1 MQFPATNRGPPSP
14 PAWPVRPYG
23 EALDDLA
30 IDPLEG
36 ALPIAAAR
44 VLSACVGDIGRV
56 HVDVLAWP
64 VNLRLQGLLAVTI
77 ASFGPEWIWST
88 RCTAPGCEAA
98 MDLSLALQDFLAADV
113 AERVECKLADGR
125 NLSVAVPTGRDQLD
139 WLGEV
144 APGED
149 DMLRRLLPQGA
160 VEEGLDLADRAA
172 IEQALVTA
180 DPLRTLEIET
190 ACPECGSDLT
200 LPFDLEAACLA
211 RLAGLRPLLLDE
223 VHMLA
228 SAYHWSESEI
238 MAVPAARRAA
248 YLARIEGLRA

>member
-1 MQFPATNRGPPSP
+1 MQFPASIRSTASAA
-14 PAWPVRPYG
+14 AWPVRAYG
-23 EALDDLA
+23 EKLEDLA
-30 IDPLEG
+30 IDPLDG
-36 ALPIAAAR
+36 ALPVAAAR
-44 VLSACVGDIGRV
+44 VLSACVGDIGRI
-56 HVDVLAWP
+56 HLDVLAWP

-98 MDLSLALQDFLAADV
+98 MDLPLALQDFLAADV
-113 AERVECKLADGR
+113 AERVECELADGR
-125 NLSVAVPTGRDQLD
+125 NLPVAVPTGRDQLD

-149 DMLRRLLPQGA
+149 DMLRRLLPQGT
-160 VEEGLDLADRAA
+160 VDEDLDLADHAA
-172 IEQALVTA
+172 IERALVNA

-200 LPFDLEAACLA
+200 LPLDLEAACLV
-211 RLAGLRPLLLDE
+211 RLAGLRPRLLDE
-223 VHMLA
+223 VHLLA

-248 YLARIEGLRA
+248 YLARIEGIGA